1 MIFCMTGPAVAP
13 AETSARGA
21 AVKVLPGNDRQ
32 AAILEA
38 HSMTAAR
45 MLSMALGVEIPARSA
60 LPAWARSINDVLRRS
75 SEAVQPPDAI
85 HHRGC
90 TKELP
95 LSRFGK

>member
-1 MIFCMTGPAVAP
+1 MTGPAVAP
-13 AETSARGA
+13 AETSASRSVGG
-21 AVKVLPGNDRQ
+21 VKVLPGSDSE

-38 HSMTAAR
+38 HSMTA
-45 MLSMALGVEIPARSA
+45 MALGIEIPGSFRFVSM
-60 LPAWARSINDVLRRS
+60 INDVLRRS

-95 LSRFGK
+95 LSRFGR